1 MQDTD
6 KPSLFKTNIRALNKF
21 KIPAINSASLIFFSI
36 LFDFEN
42 TGIKNSSAKPEKTLN
57 AITLT
62 EVM

>member
-6 KPSLFKTNIRALNKF
+6 KLSLFKTNIRALNKF
-21 KIPAINSASLIFFSI
+21 KVPTIKSVNLIFLSI
-36 LFDFEN
+36 LIDFEN